1 VLARTYADH
10 ILVTTPDM
18 LDFFPDAEHFPF
30 FSIAEERLTLENGPS
45 WPDRP
50 RFKVVHVTG
59 HPGIEGTR
67 HIKSAVGRL
76 QESGW
81 PIEFI
86 FLKDVPHQQ
95 VLCAMQ
101 GADLSIGKMKMGYYA
116 NAQIEALCCGVP
128 TITYVRD
135 EFMSDALRETGLI
148 FATLDTLESTIEHYL
163 RKPKEL
169 QDKRR
174 QASAGIRRL
183 HDNDALVGR
192 LARIYGHDPASLP
205 HSV

>member
-1 VLARTYADH
+1 
-10 ILVTTPDM
+10 
-18 LDFFPDAEHFPF
+18 
-30 FSIAEERLTLENGPS
+30 
-45 WPDRP
+45 
-50 RFKVVHVTG
+50 
-59 HPGIEGTR
+59 
-67 HIKSAVGRL
+67 
-76 QESGW
+76 
-81 PIEFI
+81 
-86 FLKDVPHQQ
+86 
-95 VLCAMQ
+95 MQ

-192 LARIYGHDPASLP
+192 LARIYGHDPTSLP